1 MRVQQQKSFEFQFYS
16 RFIQTFSYSIIMAIV
31 KFTKHFQFQFYKI
44 LLVLNQLNKMQLT
57 LVLVLINVT
66 TLTDRYTHTCTHI
79 HTHLHTYIHTYI
91 HTYTHMHTHTD
102 EWLALTLRFFTLASQ
117 LWLLQISYYNTIPLK
132 KARPVKARNNNL
144 YNHLINQCR
153 IIPVQ

>member
-1 MRVQQQKSFEFQFYS
+1 MRVQQQKSFDFQFYS

-57 LVLVLINVT
+57 TLLLVLVLINVT
-66 TLTDRYTHTCTHI
+66 TLTDRYTHTHAR
-79 HTHLHTYIHTYI
+79 TYIHTYT

-102 EWLALTLRFFTLASQ
+102 ERLALTLRFFTLASQ
-117 LWLLQISYYNTIPLK
+117 LWLQQISYYNSIPLK
-132 KARPVKARNNNL
+132 KARPIKARNNNL

-153 IIPVQ
+153 IIPAQ